1 LRVGGAGDTLAPGVV
16 AQNFKRDQA
25 LPILQRNAFWEG
37 VEIGDP
43 VSNGLSVNLKL
54 DAVRTAE
61 VHTGRFGAEYAHPG
75 AAILNFD
82 TPEGDDRWRYT
93 ITDFIPGLN
102 VQYGL
107 QLEITIR
114 VFFRTDRQRQSV
126 AALLFGSAYVCE
138 GRGAVW

>member
-16 AQNFKRDQA
+16 AQNFKCDQA
-25 LPILQRNAFWEG
+25 LLIPRRNTFWEG
-37 VEIGDP
+37 AEIGDS
-43 VSNGLSVNLKL
+43 VSNGRSVNLKL

-75 AAILNFD
+75 AAILDFD
-82 TPEGDDRWRYT
+82 APEGDDRWRYT

-126 AALLFGSAYVCE
+126 AVPLFGAAYVCE